1 MSKELLDLSNKG
13 IAGELQVDEVEE
25 TDFSEVD
32 RSIDTTEADRS
43 IDTKD
48 VEVIPLSSNEIV
60 GVLGSLDIDEVDVI
74 ILSTRALSSV

>member
-1 MSKELLDLSNKG
+1 MSKELFELSNKG

-25 TDFSEVD
+25 TDFFKA
-32 RSIDTTEADRS
+32 IDRS